1 MVQKANLVLESGQ
14 ARRKLLHIV
23 VKVEC
28 NLAESIVLN
37 YKGNSSLSLNPLAD
51 KALHLTAFPLR
62 SKTAGE
68 LYR

>member
-1 MVQKANLVLESGQ
+1 MVQKDNLVLESGQ
-14 ARRKLLHIV
+14 ASRKLLHIV

-37 YKGNSSLSLNPLAD
+37 YKGNLSLSLNPLAN
-51 KALHLTAFPLR
+51 KALHLIAFPLR
-62 SKTAGE
+62 SKAAGE